1 MRTANLVLEAGA
13 GTGKT
18 TAIVAEALAVLVRHP
33 EIDPGRLALITFT
46 EKAAGEI
53 AERIRSAIV
62 DMMAEGSDGSWPVGS
77 PTPLFTLDPA
87 NESEERAT
95 LAVRC
100 EQLDRIRSQTIHSFC
115 QSILRSHPIAAG
127 VDAQFGII
135 QGFEQEV
142 LYDRIYTQ
150 WLEREVERGDETQK
164 QEWKRALDWYLSFF
178 EIRAQIFAQLRRRD
192 LLFDNSLTLESSPRA
207 FANVRAH
214 LMRLAEDSRKNFDGL
229 RGVLLQD
236 PPPDGDDLRPWVEWS
251 RRNREAIASIK
262 APSGMKADITPVRD
276 LFVDERTVFEQEE
289 ITLIMRDLARRFFR
303 HLDQEKQRL
312 GVVDFDDLLLR
323 TRDLLRDQRRIR
335 ANVRSR
341 YDLIVVDEF
350 QDTDPVQTEIVRLLT
365 TDDEEHS
372 IPGKLIVVG
381 DPKQSIYSF
390 RRADPENYGTTIS
403 RLVEEGADRRELV
416 DQFRSDP
423 QLVEQLN
430 PLMSR
435 LFSIPRQ
442 AGVFQPKYQPLVA
455 RASNS
460 WDDEVRIDLLLLPP
474 TKAAGL
480 TARNA
485 QTRARDE
492 AKAVTAWLLNDQT
505 LRGCEWSEYALLF
518 PKMTHVERFFD
529 AFESAGIPFILG
541 GGRSLLEERSAAELL
556 AVLRTVATPID
567 LAAEISAARSPFFGL
582 TDDELT
588 LKRRSVSNESYE
600 NFEHQ
605 IRKYRELASQLP
617 IHRLIDRI
625 LDDSEYETT
634 QSLLKTPERALS
646 AVHRLR
652 DLAAEFD
659 TRVSGSLSEFVD
671 EMLRRKKAEAEI
683 TTQSED
689 PGGANAVR
697 LVTVH
702 ASKGLEF
709 GTVILPAFN
718 ARGRW
723 ERRFIAVREAGRLV
737 VSGKPLTV
745 SSAIETLDGRILK
758 AIAAERDDA
767 EQDRLFYVAVTRAI
781 HRIVAIGDSDSR
793 VEGFWKQWG
802 KLFERTPASY
812 ASANFDNGAFVEES
826 IVDGTAIRVRISQAR
841 FDPSSATKSRIRDM
855 AVATV
860 VDERP
865 LAGSVNYPEIVL
877 KKPTAGD
884 AIRARARGKH
894 RLAGILLHRFLELW
908 DLREESVRQLLARC
922 SAELGARPAHS
933 AKVQK
938 RIMAI
943 VRSPDFARIQSHRI
957 VGREVPII
965 IEDEGGRVAERRIDL
980 LLHDGERLR
989 ILDYKSGRADLFRIQ
1004 ADRRQVEEYCRT
1016 VERMSGEKC
1025 DGLLWYVDIEEA
1037 QLIDARVAV

>member
-1 MRTANLVLEAGA
+1 MRTTNLVLEAGA

-18 TAIVAEALAVLVRHP
+18 TAIVAEALAVLVRHR

-62 DMMAEGSDGSWPVGS
+62 DMMAEGSDGSWPPGS
-77 PTPLFTLDPA
+77 TTPLFELDPG
-87 NESEERAT
+87 NEEERAT
-95 LAVRC
+95 LAERC

-164 QEWKRALDWYLSFF
+164 EEWKRALDWHMSFL
-178 EIRAQIFAQLRRRD
+178 EIRKQVFSQLKRRD
-192 LLFDNSLTLESSPRA
+192 LLFDKSLTLESSPQA
-207 FANVRAH
+207 FGDVRDN
-214 LMRLAEDSRKNFDGL
+214 LMRIAEDPKKNFDDL
-229 RGVLLQD
+229 RALLLKD
-236 PPPDGDDLRPWVEWS
+236 PPPAGHELRVWIEWA
-251 RRNREAIASIK
+251 RRNRETIASIK
-262 APSGMKADITPVRD
+262 APSGRAADITPVRE
-276 LFVDERTVFEQEE
+276 LFADERTVFEQEE
-289 ITLIMRDLARRFFR
+289 ITLIMRDLARRFFE
-303 HLDQEKQRL
+303 HLDREKQRL

-323 TRDLLRDQRRIR
+323 TRDLLRDHGRIR

-365 TDDEEHS
+365 TDDAGNS

-390 RRADPENYGTTIS
+390 RRADPENYGRTIN
-403 RLVEEGADRRELV
+403 RLVEESAERRELV

-423 QLVEQLN
+423 QLVDQLN

-442 AGVFQPKYQPLVA
+442 AGVFQPAYQPLVA

-460 WDDEVRIDLLLLPP
+460 WNDEVRIDLLLLPP
-474 TKAAGL
+474 TEASGL
-480 TARNA
+480 PKRNA

-492 AKAVTAWLLNDQT
+492 SRAMTAWLLDDQNA
-505 LRGCEWSEYALLF
+505 RGCEWSEYALLF

-556 AVLRTVATPID
+556 AVLRTIATPID

-588 LKRRSVSNESYE
+588 LKRRSGANESYE

-689 PGGANAVR
+689 PGSANAVR
-697 LVTVH
+697 LMTVH

-723 ERRFIAVREAGRLV
+723 ERRLIAVREANRLV

-781 HRIVAIGDSDSR
+781 HRIVVIGDSDSK

-812 ASANFDNGAFVEES
+812 ASANFENGPFVEQT
-826 IVDGTAIRVRISQAR
+826 IVEGREIRVRISQAR
-841 FDPSSATKSRIRDM
+841 FDPSSTTRSRIRDSQ
-855 AVATV
+855 VAAV

-865 LAGSVNYPEIVL
+865 LSGSVTYPEIVVQ
-877 KKPTAGD
+877 KPPVGD

-908 DLREESVRQLLARC
+908 DLQEASVRQLLSRC
-922 SAELGARPAHS
+922 ATELGAKPMHS
-933 AKVQK
+933 VKVEK
-938 RIMAI
+938 RITAI
-943 VRSPDFARIQSHRI
+943 LRSPDFSRIQSHRI

-965 IEDEGGRVAERRIDL
+965 IEDERGRAAERRIDL

-1016 VERMSGEKC
+1016 VERMSGEPC
-1025 DGLLWYVDIEEA
+1025 DGLLWYVDLEEA